1 MQSYLLKMIK
11 AHLKMDINKKRLLSV
26 VVGAVGF
33 FAFSFT
39 IIGGIAGGVLGIVL
53 GRYAGK
59 KIVRKAKEK
68 TLLTEFALFTTKLE
82 CMMKWMKLERK
93 KCEFNINNYR
103 FVLEKVRITHFF
115 NNFFM
120 NLGSSK
126 F

>member
-1 MQSYLLKMIK
+1 MALL
-11 AHLKMDINKKRLLSV
+11 
-26 VVGAVGF
+26 GAVGF

-103 FVLEKVRITHFF
+103 FVLEKVGIFIFLIILSIFRFSKILKWHFF
-115 NNFFM
+115 M
-120 NLGSSK
+120 SLSK
-126 F
+126 IRLKKRF